1 MSERKNEEFN
11 GSPNRTTLNSS
22 NSKWRHARFQAYA
35 GSGSAVD
42 LALAWLGEKNREFRM
57 DLADKRIVILGGTS
71 GIGLAVARMAANEG
85 AVVVVASSSKDKV
98 SRTKSLLPPSAEG
111 GTVDLTSEQSIK
123 EFFDKIGEFDHL
135 VYTAGEPLL
144 SEPLETLSLERAQKF
159 FGIRFW
165 GSFLAAKYG
174 APHIRGGSI
183 VFSSGMASRRSRT
196 GWSVISSVCGASES
210 LTRALAVELA
220 PLRVN
225 LVCPGLVRTELWDVM
240 PAAARDAM
248 YQRAQQ
254 NLLVGRP
261 GEPDDLAKAYLYL
274 MKTGFS
280 TGQIIVVDGGAS
292 VG

>member
-1 MSERKNEEFN
+1 
-11 GSPNRTTLNSS
+11 
-22 NSKWRHARFQAYA
+22 
-35 GSGSAVD
+35 
-42 LALAWLGEKNREFRM
+42 M
-57 DLADKRIVILGGTS
+57 DLANKRIVILGGTS
-71 GIGLAVARMAANEG
+71 GIGLAVAKMAANEG
-85 AVVVVASSSKDKV
+85 AVIVVASSSQDKV

-111 GTVDLTSEQSIK
+111 GTLDLTSERSIK

-159 FGIRFW
+159 FRIRFW

-174 APHIRGGSI
+174 APLIRKGGSI
-183 VFSSGMASRRSRT
+183 VFSSGMASRRSRK
-196 GWSVISSVCGASES
+196 GWSVISSICGASES

-248 YQRAQQ
+248 YQRAEQ

-261 GEPDDLAKAYLYL
+261 GEPDDLANAYLYL

-280 TGQIIVVDGGAS
+280 TGQVIVVDGGAS